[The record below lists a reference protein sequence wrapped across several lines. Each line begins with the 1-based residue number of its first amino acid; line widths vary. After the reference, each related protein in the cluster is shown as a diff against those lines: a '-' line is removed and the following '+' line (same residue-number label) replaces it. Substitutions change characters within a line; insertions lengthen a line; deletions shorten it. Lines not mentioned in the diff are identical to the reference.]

1 MVPLMTRYK
10 FGLIRMRHYAENA
23 KSGPMGPIDPK
34 FGSGVPIRLP
44 YTSFNFG

>member
-1 MVPLMTRYK
+1 MVPLMARYK

-23 KSGPMGPIDPK
+23 KSGPIDPK
-34 FGSGVPIRLP
+34 FGSGVPICLP